1 MARKHI
7 VTCLDCGKQ
16 FDANKGGYYI
26 QDKGRYLCKS
36 CGKARKKASK
46 QQNNQRKKPTG
57 TGSVAKIIIG
67 ALFVAAGFSSPEGG
81 WTFGYFL
88 TALIIGGGL
97 ILWGLLPYLKKHKE
111 NKEKASQIAATAECE
126 SNRPKR
132 CSSCGA
138 TGTGDTCEYCGSK
151 YSS

>member
-16 FDANKGGYYI
+16 FDANRGGYYI

-36 CGKARKKASK
+36 CGKARKKVTK
-46 QQNNQRKKPTG
+46 QQHKQFKKSA
-57 TGSVAKIIIG
+57 GSVSIPKIAIG
-67 ALFVAAGFSSPEGG
+67 LLFVAAGFSSPDSG

-88 TALIIGGGL
+88 TALILGGGL
-97 ILWGLLPYLKKHKE
+97 ILWGLLPYLKKRKE
-111 NKEKASQIAATAECE
+111 EKEMASQVAASAEHE
-126 SNRPKR
+126 LKRPKR

-138 TGTGDTCEYCGSK
+138 TGTGEACEYCGTK
-151 YSS
+151 YE